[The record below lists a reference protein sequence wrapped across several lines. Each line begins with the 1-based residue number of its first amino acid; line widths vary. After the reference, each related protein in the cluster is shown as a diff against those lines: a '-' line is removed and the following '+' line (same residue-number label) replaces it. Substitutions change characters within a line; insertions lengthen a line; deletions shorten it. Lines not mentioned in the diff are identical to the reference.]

1 VAYLVTVAILF
12 RGLVHNLF
20 WDPDVAGPFVL
31 AERLR
36 GHGPVYIPHYGQWT
50 LLWSLLATR
59 GLPGHTA
66 LWEGLGYPFAVA
78 GAILAGWATSRVA
91 GRWAGLTAT
100 AAALVVGPFA
110 LRSQLSAVYH
120 VTTPFTAAVL
130 AAFLVYLGRGP
141 SRPLRLRSVAGALVV
156 GAIAGANA
164 ASDPLLWAAG
174 IIPFAA
180 ASTILLTAAHSKP
193 LAVKVAA
200 TVGATVASAL
210 TSLAVMSGLGF
221 HVVGLEVR
229 AVHLGGLA
237 PNVRQ
242 LGRMVALLA
251 GANYALPGGYPP
263 EPLRLVLALCAFAA
277 LATCIWGLRLVRGG
291 SDPARRALGW
301 YWAASV
307 VLLGLTFMATTNAVS
322 LGAGSVNYLLTLP
335 LAAGTGVA
343 LVASGS
349 RTARLGV
356 AAAIGL
362 IGATN
367 IAGLVSGHADTP
379 RGAIGRYEHA
389 IARRVE
395 AQGATHG
402 YAGYWDAHNLTWQS
416 GLRLLTAPVSTCG
429 SALCGHTF
437 TTIASWYRPQHRRSF
452 LITDSSNVFVP
463 PPSVVRDASTTYRFG
478 PLTLYLF
485 DYDLARS
492 IRPPQ
497 P

>member
-1 VAYLVTVAILF
+1 
-12 RGLVHNLF
+12 VHNLF

-36 GHGPVYIPHYGQWT
+36 GHGPVYILHYGQWT

-78 GAILAGWATSRVA
+78 GAVLAGWATSRVA

-180 ASTILLTAAHSKP
+180 ASTILLAATHSKP

-291 SDPARRALGW
+291 PDPARRALGW

-362 IGATN
+362 IGQPTSPASSPAMRTRHGVRSAATN
-367 IAGLVSGHADTP
+367 TPLPGGL
-379 RGAIGRYEHA
+379 RRR
-389 IARRVE
+389 ARRMGTRVTGMPTTSPGRV
-395 AQGATHG
+395 ACG
-402 YAGYWDAHNLTWQS
+402 YLRHRSRLAAPHSAGTRS
-416 GLRLLTAPVSTCG
+416 
-429 SALCGHTF
+429 
-437 TTIASWYRPQHRRSF
+437 RRSHPG
-452 LITDSSNVFVP
+452 TG
-463 PPSVVRDASTTYRFG
+463 PSTGD
-478 PLTLYLF
+478 
-485 DYDLARS
+485 RS
-492 IRPPQ
+492 
-497 P
+497 